1 MTMKNICFAPKT
13 LAAIFFAALLFY
25 ILLFSADARG
35 KIAGTESDAGCPVI
49 ALKNNDF
56 FPTLLKAI
64 DEAREEIFISMFSF
78 RAGVHKRSY
87 PDRVLA
93 HLGRAAQRGVMVKV
107 ILEDTGKKSD
117 ELTLQNRRTK
127 KLLEDQGIFVYVDS
141 PKKTTHTKLVVIDQR
156 LVILGSHNLTQSALK
171 YNNEISLLVENH
183 ELAREIREYMLSIIK
198 EAK

>member
-1 MTMKNICFAPKT
+1 
-13 LAAIFFAALLFY
+13 LLFFIY
-25 ILLFSADARG
+25 LPSVEARV
-35 KIAGTESDAGCPVI
+35 KIAGNENDACCPVV

-56 FPTLLKAI
+56 FPALLKAI
-64 DEAREEIFISMFSF
+64 DEAREEIFVSMFSF

-93 HLGRAAQRGVMVKV
+93 HLGRAARRGVRVKV

-117 ELTLQNRRTK
+117 ELTLQNRQTK
-127 KLLEDQGIFVYVDS
+127 KLLEDQGVFVYVDS
-141 PKKTTHTKLVVIDQR
+141 PKKTTHTKLIVIDQR

-171 YNNEISLLVENH
+171 YNNEISLLVDNH
-183 ELAREIREYMLSIIK
+183 ELAREVREYMLSIIK